1 MHSRTSMFSTIQRVK
16 SHSSRL
22 PSIPVGAFL
31 LAFSFRLVALLP
43 PLVAINPY
51 NEGDATSFGAA
62 AIAAANVIASGQVPP
77 LGGGDIEYD
86 LWGLF
91 LSPFYLLPGPH
102 WVYGHV
108 TLAVMGALTVFFT
121 AAIVRK
127 WAPPWTAALA
137 AFPLAVYPSV
147 VFVQT
152 SYIRD
157 VGVLFGLTAGAWL
170 VIASNR
176 PTLQR
181 VVLGTFAFGF
191 AAVLRFEV
199 ALLLIPPVAV
209 GLVAW
214 LGTRYQRGA
223 ETGIVASVIGGGMV
237 LGIVMLSG
245 RIVERFEHL
254 RENRARG
261 RTVYMADA
269 IPQSG
274 VELLQIAIV
283 GVAYFYFAPFDPAT
297 VADYVAFAEGLL
309 NVMFFLAAPF
319 GMCHLV
325 ARYPTDGIPL
335 VVGFVGGSLVLGAA
349 TVNAGTAVRHRQMF
363 LWLLFAFGAVGVY
376 TVAAWKNGDREN
388 GGTQLS
394 AKG

>member
-1 MHSRTSMFSTIQRVK
+1 MFPTIQRVK

-22 PSIPVGAFL
+22 PSIPISAFL

-43 PLVAINPY
+43 PIVAINPY
-51 NEGDATSFGAA
+51 NEGDATGFRAA
-62 AIAAANVIASGQVPP
+62 AITAANLIASGQIPP
-77 LGGGDIEYD
+77 LDGADIEYD

-102 WVYGHV
+102 WIYGHV
-108 TLAVMGALTVFFT
+108 ALATMGALTVLFT

-127 WAPPWTAALA
+127 WAPSWVAALA
-137 AFPLAVYPSV
+137 ALPLAVYPSV

-152 SYIRD
+152 AYIRD

-170 VIASNR
+170 MIASNR
-176 PTLQR
+176 PTVQR
-181 VVLGTFAFGF
+181 AVFGTLAFGF

-214 LGTRYQRGA
+214 LGTRYQCGV
-223 ETGIVASVIGGGMV
+223 ETGTVASVIGGGV
-237 LGIVMLSG
+237 ALSIVMRSG
-245 RIVERFEHL
+245 RIVERFADV

-261 RTVYMADA
+261 RTAYMVDA
-269 IPQSG
+269 IPETG
-274 VELLQIAIV
+274 IELLKIAVI
-283 GVAYFYFAPFDPAT
+283 GVPYFYFSPFDPAT
-297 VADYVAFAEGLL
+297 VADYVVFGEGLL
-309 NVMFFLAAPF
+309 NVAFFLAAPF
-319 GMCHLV
+319 GIYHLTV
-325 ARYPTDGIPL
+325 RYPTDGIPL
-335 VVGFVGGSLVLGAA
+335 VVGFIGGSLVLGAA

-376 TVAAWKNGDREN
+376 VVVAWQKSR
-388 GGTQLS
+388 
-394 AKG
+394 